1 MKVEAIHVS
10 TAMPTMSVKDEWYDR
25 IYNGCQSHHSN
36 FPGFIV
42 KNNILYRYCKS
53 KYNLTREFD
62 WKEIVP
68 KGMRSKII
76 TENHCEP
83 TAGHLVVFKTHR
95 WLCLR
100 YYSPGMHK
108 DVLDFV
114 EACDICRAYKRS
126 TQATLGLM
134 GKPKVC
140 SKPFQVVSLDL
151 VGALPRS

>member
-1 MKVEAIHVS
+1 MVRSNIQWLS
-10 TAMPTMSVKDEWYDR
+10 ITSVKLPR
-25 IYNGCQSHHSN
+25 FHSKKQYL
-36 FPGFIV
+36 ISLL
-42 KNNILYRYCKS
+42 KKQIQ
-53 KYNLTREFD
+53 LTREFD

-83 TAGHLVVFKTHR
+83 TAGHLGVFKTHR

-100 YYSPGMHK
+100 YYWPGMHK

-114 EACDICRAYKRS
+114 KACDVCRAYKRS
-126 TQATLGLM
+126 TQATPGLM